1 MKVFVVIAVHNRK
14 EYTLNCL
21 HLLSQQ
27 SYKQFEVV
35 LVDDGSTDGTVE
47 EVKQLYS
54 NTHIVKGNGDWW
66 WAKSMNEGFKYAFN
80 KDADVVIT
88 LNNDVS
94 FNHNL
99 IRDLLDLHNQN
110 PQCILGCLNMISKEK
125 EYIFFSGVRKIEW
138 WKAKEQKYHKPFTVV
153 DESLKGLHPTYCL
166 NGRGTLIP
174 ADVFKRVGYFD
185 EIHFPQYAA
194 DYDFILRSIKSGI
207 RVFITWDIK
216 IYSILEAT
224 GEGRTFIK
232 QSWKSF
238 LLSFLNRYSATSWQM
253 WLNYYRKHAGWQII
267 SGLPIQYLRL
277 FYSFIRK
284 QKQLEGI
291 K

>member
-1 MKVFVVIAVHNRK
+1 M
-14 EYTLNCL
+14 T
-21 HLLSQQ
+21 QQ

-35 LVDDGSTDGTVE
+35 LVDDGSTDETEE
-47 EVKQLYS
+47 EVKQLYP
-54 NTHIVKGNGDWW
+54 NTHIVKGDGDWW
-66 WAKSMNEGFKYAFN
+66 WAKSMNEGFKYALH

-88 LNNDVS
+88 LNNDVY
-94 FNHNL
+94 FNHDL

-110 PQCILGCLNMISKEK
+110 PHCILGCLNMIRKEE
-125 EYIFFSGVRKIEW
+125 EYIFFSGVRKIVW
-138 WKAKEQKYHKPFTVV
+138 WKAKEQKYHKPFTIV
-153 DESLKGLHPTYCL
+153 DESLKGLHPTKFL

-174 ADVFKRVGYFD
+174 SDVFKRIGYFD
-185 EIHFPQYAA
+185 EVHFPQYAA

-207 RVFITWDIK
+207 RVFISWDIK

-238 LLSFLNRYSATSWQM
+238 LLSFLNRYSATSWRM

-267 SGLPIQYLRL
+267 FGLPIQYLRL
-277 FYSFIRK
+277 CYSFIRK